1 MATSG
6 KGIMT
11 TAEIVEKLVAH
22 RTVGRAPRHELEWIA
37 SHGRL
42 RLIEQGEMIFRSN
55 EIVDGL
61 YIIFAGKVALYVQRG
76 TGVRK
81 MMEWGPGEVSG
92 TLPYSRM
99 TTPPGDSLAEEPV
112 ESVTI
117 PREMFPELTRDCP
130 VVTGILV
137 NVMTDRARRFT
148 SVDLRDEKMMSLG
161 KLAAGLAH
169 EVNNPASASLRH
181 AQELEETLEESETSA
196 RELLHAELTP
206 VQRDAIDRFVGACKR
221 LKPEVEMSGLDLA
234 DREDSLAVW
243 LGKHAADEALAPA
256 LARTGATIDDLNR
269 LGSALGNGA
278 LEPALRWIAS
288 TCSARMLALDIER
301 VSRRISEL
309 VSAVRGFTNMD
320 KELDVAGVDIQ
331 RGLRDTVAMLR
342 GKAKQK
348 SIRVS
353 LDVPDDIPPVRGYAA
368 ELNQVWMNL
377 IDNAIDAVS
386 EQGHIAI
393 AASLVAPDVIVT
405 VTDDGP
411 GIPMDIREQIFDP
424 FFTTKPVGEGT
435 GLGLDIVRKVAHWH
449 NGDVT
454 VDSKPGHTVFRVRL
468 PIGGPG

>member
-1 MATSG
+1 
-6 KGIMT
+6 MT
-11 TAEIVEKLVAH
+11 TAEIVEKLAAH
-22 RTVGRAPRHELEWIA
+22 RAIGHAPRHELEWIA
-37 SHGRL
+37 THGRL
-42 RLIEQGEMIFRSN
+42 RLIDQGEMIFRST
-55 EIVDGL
+55 ETVDGL

-81 MMEWGPGEVSG
+81 IMEWGEGEVSG

-99 TTPPGDSLAEEPV
+99 TRPPGDTIAEEPV

-117 PREMFPELTRDCP
+117 PREMFPELTRMCP

-148 SVDLRDEKMMSLG
+148 SADLRDEKMMSLG
-161 KLAAGLAH
+161 KIAAGLAH

-181 AQELEETLEESETSA
+181 AQELETTLEVAETSA
-196 RELLHAELTP
+196 RELLHAELSTH
-206 VQRDAIDRFVGACKR
+206 QREAIDRFVVSCKR
-221 LKPEVEMSGLDLA
+221 FKDDAGSSGLDLA
-234 DREDSLAVW
+234 DREDTLAAW
-243 LGKHAADEALAPA
+243 LGKHAVDEALASS
-256 LARTGATIDDLNR
+256 LARTGASIDDLDR
-269 LGSALGNGA
+269 LGSSLGDGA

-288 TCSARMLALDIER
+288 TCSARMLAIDIER

-309 VSAVRGFTNMD
+309 VSAVRGFTNLD
-320 KELDVAGVDIQ
+320 KELDVAGVDIH
-331 RGLRDTVAMLR
+331 RGLRDTVAILR

-353 LDVPDDIPPVRGYAA
+353 LDVPDELPPVRGYAA

-386 EQGHIAI
+386 EEGHIDVKAT
-393 AASLVAPDVIVT
+393 LVVPDVIVT

-435 GLGLDIVRKVAHWH
+435 GLGLDLVRRVAHWH

-454 VDSKPGHTVFRVRL
+454 VDSAPGHTEFRVRL

>member
-6 KGIMT
+6 KGTMT
-11 TAEIVEKLVAH
+11 TAEIVEKLIAH
-22 RTVGRAPRHELEWIA
+22 RTIGRAPRHELEWVA
-37 SHGRL
+37 VHGRL
-42 RLIEQGEMIFRSN
+42 RTFDQGEMIFRST
-55 EIVDGL
+55 EIIDGL
-61 YIIFAGKVALYVQRG
+61 YIVFAGKVALYVQRG

-99 TTPPGDSLAEEPV
+99 TTPPGDTLAEEPV

-117 PREMFPELTRDCP
+117 HREMFPELTRTCP

-148 SVDLRDEKMMSLG
+148 SVDLRDEKMLSLG
-161 KLAAGLAH
+161 RLAAGLAH

-181 AQELEETLEESETSA
+181 AQELEETLEDSEMSA
-196 RELLHAELTP
+196 RALLHAELTL
-206 VQRDAIDRFVGACKR
+206 VQREAIDRFVGACKG
-221 LKPEVEMSGLDLA
+221 LKADAEMSGLDLA
-234 DREDSLAVW
+234 DREESLAAW
-243 LGKHAADEALAPA
+243 LGKHSLDEALASA
-256 LARTGATIDDLNR
+256 LARTGAAIDDLDGLR
-269 LGSALGNGA
+269 SALGDGT

-288 TCSARMLALDIER
+288 TCSARMLAADIER

-331 RGLRDTVAMLR
+331 RGLRDTVAIFR
-342 GKAKQK
+342 GKAKQR
-348 SIRVS
+348 SQRVS
-353 LDVPDDIPPVRGYAA
+353 LDVPDELPPVRGYAA

-377 IDNAIDAVS
+377 IDNAIDAAP

-393 AASLVAPDVIVT
+393 AASLVVPDVIVT

-411 GIPMDIREQIFDP
+411 GIPAEIRERIFDP

-435 GLGLDIVRKVAHWH
+435 GLGLDIVRRVVHWH

-454 VDSKPGHTVFRVRL
+454 VDSRPGHTVFRVRL